1 MNIILKEER
10 TVRGLAVI
18 EDLIRIMLIDAGLD
32 HETATLVVYA
42 AHKNWRLNMSQGVQV
57 GTTQF
62 TPTLL
67 GLKVVAEGEDPVGVG
82 LTVVK
87 DGKPMDAVSLRVA
100 LLRSP
105 KIQGQRFVVK
115 SATLKEFQ
123 KKRNS
128 SGPQEELGAVTPL
141 NHLIDREEAVPV
153 EVESTPPVTLIS
165 NDSQRVVSP
174 PAVVPHPGPLIVG
187 KNPQDLQLVLTA
199 LAVSDSLG
207 GVFGSNTLH
216 HVIDSGTG
224 ILHSQTEFLHMLRVL
239 MSRGYVEKIGDK
251 PCKYRLDSAKVH
263 TDAEAELPKK
273 AKPVRSRGGLAD
285 AEKEIRRLEAELSS
299 TNVLAEQLASVQAVI
314 TARREALANAGGIAT
329 DLANCQ
335 SQIEKLSQTLAGLN
349 TRLAQLQEKKRLV
362 EDGQEPLDHA
372 VQAEARLQSQLAQSA
387 GKCER
392 LKKLQ
397 EALSILKQL
406 LGQ

>member
-1 MNIILKEER
+1 MNTILKEER

-18 EDLIRIMLIDAGLD
+18 EDLIRIMLNDAGLD

-42 AHKNWRLNMSQGVQV
+42 AHKNWRLNMPQGVQV

-100 LLRSP
+100 LLKSP

-128 SGPQEELGAVTPL
+128 SGPREELGVVTPASQP
-141 NHLIDREEAVPV
+141 IDREEVAPA
-153 EVESTPPVTLIS
+153 EVESAPPVTLAPS
-165 NDSQRVVSP
+165 APQVGVSP
-174 PAVVPHPGPLIVG
+174 SAVVPHTGPLIVG

-207 GVFGSNTLH
+207 GVFGSDTLH
-216 HVIDSGTG
+216 QVIDSGTG
-224 ILHSQTEFLHMLRVL
+224 IPHTQAEFLHMLRVL
-239 MSRGYVEKIGDK
+239 MNRDYVEKIGDK
-251 PCKYRLDSAKVH
+251 PSRYRLNSEKVH
-263 TDAEAELPKK
+263 ADAEAELPKK
-273 AKPVRSRGGLAD
+273 AKPVRSRGGSAD
-285 AEKEIRRLEAELSS
+285 AEKEIARLEAELSS
-299 TNVLAEQLASVQAVI
+299 ANALAEQLVSVQAVI
-314 TARREALANAGGIAT
+314 TARREALANAGGVAT
-329 DLANCQ
+329 DLVNCQ
-335 SQIEKLSQTLAGLN
+335 SQIEKLSQTLAGLH
-349 TRLAQLQEKKRLV
+349 TRLAHLQEKKRLA
-362 EDGQEPLDHA
+362 EDGQEPLDRA
-372 VQAEARLQSQLAQSA
+372 VQAEAMLQSQLAQSA
-387 GKCER
+387 GKRER
-392 LKKLQ
+392 LQKLR
-397 EALSILKQL
+397 ETLDTLRQL